1 MANISTV
8 DHPIADLQP
17 RKKVAAYARVS
28 VETELL
34 LHSLSAQVSHYN
46 ELIQG
51 NPEWQFAGVYADE
64 GITGTKT
71 APRKEFLRLVDD
83 CDAGKID
90 IVLVKSISRFARDT
104 VDCLN
109 TVRHLKSIGVE
120 VRFERENISSFTADG
135 ELMLTLLA
143 SFAQAESE
151 SIAANVRWATRKR
164 FAEGIPNGHKAPYG
178 YRWDGDMFRI
188 IPEQGE
194 VVKAIYERYLAG
206 ETAYSIAKDLK
217 EKGITG
223 QSGVPMC
230 DSTVKEI
237 VSSISYTGTMILQKN
252 YFTEN
257 HTRKKN
263 NGELPRYAVEEMFEP
278 LVSVED
284 YEKALLIRQKRA
296 DESANKDAKLTRFSG
311 IIKCGNCGCGIS
323 RRTAGAKKKWVCN
336 TRERK
341 GVDVCDN
348 RPLTEDELMTAAAK
362 AVGNISDEEFRKA
375 VTLIRVYG
383 DRIEFV
389 LTGGRVKSILRHYT
403 GRRGSNPFTNKVFCD
418 RCGTKCE
425 RDNSTKSTGMKV
437 WRCPSCKGRGLKEND
452 LIDASISF
460 FGENYGGQIVEAVD
474 MVLVTDKKTIFLLK
488 NGESKAW
495 QKE

>member
-1 MANISTV
+1 MAIIKEVKRPVPNL
-8 DHPIADLQP
+8 PEK
-17 RKKVAAYARVS
+17 KKVAAYARVS
-28 VETELL
+28 MDTDNL
-34 LHSLSAQVSHYN
+34 LHSLSAQVSHFSQK
-46 ELIQG
+46 IQA
-51 NPEWQFAGVYADE
+51 NPEWEYAGVYVDE
-64 GITGTKT
+64 AITGRKI
-71 APRKEFLRLVDD
+71 APRKEFQRLIDD
-83 CDAGKID
+83 CNAGKINL
-90 IVLVKSISRFARDT
+90 VLVKSMSRFARDT
-104 VDCLN
+104 VDFLN
-109 TVRHLKSIGVE
+109 TIRHLKSIGVE
-120 VRFERENISSFTADG
+120 VRFERENISTFTADG
-135 ELMLTLLA
+135 ELLVTLLA

-151 SIAANVRWATRKR
+151 SIAENVRLITRKK
-164 FAEGIPNGHKAPYG
+164 FAQGIPNGHKAPYG
-178 YRWDGDMFRI
+178 YRWDGEMFRI
-188 IPEQGE
+188 IPEEGKI
-194 VVKAIYERYLAG
+194 VKQIYERYLSG
-206 ETAYSIAKDLK
+206 EPAYSIAKDLK

-323 RRTAGAKKKWVCN
+323 RRTAGTKKKWVCN

-341 GVDVCDN
+341 GVDVCGT
-348 RPLTEDELMTAAAK
+348 RPLTEDELMTAAVK

-389 LTGGRVKSILRHYT
+389 LAGGRVKSVLRHYT
-403 GRRGSNPFTNKVFCD
+403 GRRG
-418 RCGTKCE
+418 
-425 RDNSTKSTGMKV
+425 
-437 WRCPSCKGRGLKEND
+437 
-452 LIDASISF
+452 
-460 FGENYGGQIVEAVD
+460 
-474 MVLVTDKKTIFLLK
+474 
-488 NGESKAW
+488 
-495 QKE
+495 